1 MLDIGFQE
9 LLIIM
14 VIALLVFGPYKLPEL
29 GRALGRG
36 LREFRRASDEFRTT
50 IETNLQIHDDS
61 SIIPPSSVPETAPA
75 SAGTDGAAV
84 AAGPAGDLSPSPVF
98 ADAGVGS
105 TPGFEPRDPAAVGSE
120 VGAGTPVESLR
131 LELVDPFCA
140 QRGGRL
146 LHRSACG
153 WVARIPETERVAF
166 KRADEGTELGLMRC
180 PVCEPSDADATS

>member
-9 LLIIM
+9 LLVIM
-14 VIALLVFGPYKLPEL
+14 IIALLVFGPHKLPEL

-50 IETNLQIHDDS
+50 IETNLQIHDDGP
-61 SIIPPSSVPETAPA
+61 IIPPSSVSETAPA
-75 SAGTDGAAV
+75 SAGTDGADV
-84 AAGPAGDLSPSPVF
+84 AAAPAADLSPSPVF
-98 ADAGVGS
+98 ADAGAGS
-105 TPGFEPRDPAAVGSE
+105 APGFPPRDAVGVGSE
-120 VGAGTPVESLR
+120 VGPGTPVESLR
-131 LELVDPFCA
+131 LDLVDPFCA
-140 QRGGRL
+140 QQGGRL

>member
-14 VIALLVFGPYKLPEL
+14 VIALLVFGPHKLPEL

-50 IETNLQIHDDS
+50 IETNLQIHDDG

-84 AAGPAGDLSPSPVF
+84 AAGPAADLSPNPVF
-98 ADAGVGS
+98 ADA
-105 TPGFEPRDPAAVGSE
+105 PAAVGSE

>member
-14 VIALLVFGPYKLPEL
+14 VIALLVFGPHKLPEL

-50 IETNLQIHDDS
+50 IETNLQIHGDG

-98 ADAGVGS
+98 DAGVGS
-105 TPGFEPRDPAAVGSE
+105 PPGFESCDPAAVGSE
-120 VGAGTPVESLR
+120 VGAGTPVERLR

>member
-14 VIALLVFGPYKLPEL
+14 VIALLVFGPHKLPEL

-36 LREFRRASDEFRTT
+36 LREFRRASDEFRAT
-50 IETNLQIHDDS
+50 IETNLQIHDDG
-61 SIIPPSSVPETAPA
+61 SIIPPSSAPETAPA
-75 SAGTDGAAV
+75 NAGADGAAV
-84 AAGPAGDLSPSPVF
+84 AAADLSPSPVF
-98 ADAGVGS
+98 ADAGAGS
-105 TPGFEPRDPAAVGSE
+105 APGFPPRDAAGVGSE
-120 VGAGTPVESLR
+120 VGAGTPAESLR